1 MRVRSVIPGL
11 VVMAV
16 LSLSA
21 CASPASS
28 ITGPTGDPTDGP
40 GTSASAPPTPSP
52 TPSEDLGLLRV
63 SARATASDNGAALDL
78 QLVVREILPVGS
90 PELTEI
96 WAAVD
101 SKCSTFS
108 APADYR
114 DGPVTVIEGT
124 VEQVPGT
131 PAWPGDQWLYWMTLD
146 VNTLAIGDGFAQ
158 STTTTKKFGTRV
170 TCDGSAWA
178 VGPGTSTLYYWSAAS
193 QSLAGPDAEKTL
205 AMNQFAWFT
214 GFGDP
219 HSRSTLS
226 DCVVE
231 VPATTTARVEAAGHY
246 WVEYAAA
253 PDWVAGQA
261 CGVGVDDSAFADAP

>member
-1 MRVRSVIPGL
+1 VRVRSVIPGL
-11 VVMAV
+11 VVVAA

-21 CASPASS
+21 CASPTSS
-28 ITGPTGDPTDGP
+28 ATGRTGDPAGGP
-40 GTSASAPPTPSP
+40 GTSASALPTPSP

-63 SARATASDNGAALDL
+63 SARATASDTGAALDL
-78 QLVVREILPVGS
+78 QLVVREVLPVGS

-101 SKCSTFS
+101 STCSTFS

-131 PAWPGDQWLYWMTLD
+131 PAWPADQWLYWMTLD
-146 VNTLAIGDGFAQ
+146 VNTLAVGDGFAQ
-158 STTTTKKFGTRV
+158 STTTTTRFGTRV

-178 VGPGTSTLYYWSAAS
+178 VGSGTSTLYYWSAAS
-193 QSLAGPDAEKTL
+193 QSLTGPDVEKRL

-226 DCVVE
+226 ECVVE
-231 VPATTTARVEAAGHY
+231 VPAPTADRVEAAGYH
-246 WVEYAAA
+246 WVEYAETA
-253 PDWVAGQA
+253 DWAEGQA
-261 CGVGVDDSAFADAP
+261 CGVGVDESAFGEGP